1 MEKKK
6 KTGGKKKVGRVRRW
20 QLAIICQAEMCSRR
34 AINTIRESKRA
45 FSPAKSG
52 VVLPMPM
59 LYKRLF

>member
-1 MEKKK
+1 M
-6 KTGGKKKVGRVRRW
+6 GRVRRW

-34 AINTIRESKRA
+34 AINTIKESKRA